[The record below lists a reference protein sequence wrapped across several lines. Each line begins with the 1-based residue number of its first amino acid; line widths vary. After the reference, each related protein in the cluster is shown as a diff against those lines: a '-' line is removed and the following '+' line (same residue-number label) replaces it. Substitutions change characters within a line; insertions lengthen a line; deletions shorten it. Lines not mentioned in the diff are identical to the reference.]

1 MAKTI
6 EESNNYLVVEDERN
20 SGSLV
25 FPKTSIYSETL
36 NSFIIRVEP
45 RSKILEIQF
54 SNVGD
59 WFTDD
64 SGSTAFT
71 VETLREFLRMN
82 TWGKVRSEISSLLN
96 KLQARATYYEN
107 TRCSKATLKY
117 IEKIKL

>member
-6 EESNNYLVVEDERN
+6 EESNNYLVVEDEGN

-59 WFTDD
+59 WFTDE
-64 SGSTAFT
+64 SGTTAFT
-71 VETLREFLRMN
+71 VETLREFLRTN
-82 TWGKVRSEISSLLN
+82 TWGKIRSEISSLLS
-96 KLQARATYYEN
+96 KLQVRATYYEN
-107 TRCSKATLKY
+107 TRCSRTTLKNL
-117 IEKIKL
+117 ENIKL